1 MKVHFYALM
10 AMSLIITQINAN
22 ESSPESTENVEEV
35 EVTASIL
42 NPSRIINPLYVIDGS
57 EIEDDATT
65 SLGEAV
71 DSYLG
76 VSIADYG
83 AAVGQPII
91 RGMSGPRVKIL
102 KNGMVNRD
110 VSGLGVDH
118 LNDIDLNDIEQIEIV
133 KGPSSLLYANG
144 TIGGIINVVDN
155 CIAEGNYDKQEFI
168 AGLETQSVNDG
179 DVQHLNYKNNIA
191 GFNVNFGYKN
201 SEFGNFDI
209 PDGAVMHDED
219 HEGHDEHE
227 EEEELSY
234 IENSDLE
241 VESTKFGISRAGDW
255 GYFGVSVDNLESIYG
270 IPYHGEHDDE
280 HGDEH
285 DDHDDDHGDDHD
297 DDHADDDHDDD
308 DHGDEH
314 EGERIFSTTDSESLT
329 VKGLYNLNGNL
340 VNSVTYNYRDTDYT
354 LTEAHAEE
362 EGHDEHE
369 EEEHEEHAPTVFS
382 NDATEY
388 GAIFDLSNDNFIQ
401 KISLNFVDEDSSIVG
416 EEAFMNPAN
425 NEEFTIGYFMSA
437 DLDNFYL
444 DAGFRI
450 DQIDRT
456 GSVTDEDH
464 GDIDY
469 YSIDDDTNS
478 FALSLGRDLS
488 DSLDVNFGF
497 SSVERLP
504 SVIELFMNG
513 PHMATGR
520 LETGNPNLNSETSNN
535 FDITFNFDN
544 GDFYA
549 YASFYIND
557 VDNYITLMDELDDHD
572 DHDDD
577 HGDEHGDD
585 DHDDDH
591 GDDHGDDDH
600 DDHAEHA
607 NLIHADYVQEDAE
620 FRGYE
625 FEFGRTFSLGS
636 GDLTLSFGRDDV
648 NAEFSDGHNVPRINP
663 SRNIYSLSYVEN
675 DWVFKLSLKDVE
687 KQNDIGEGESVTD
700 SYQMLN
706 TRLTK
711 TFNLSGPGELK
722 VSIFGSNLLDEVARN
737 HSSFVKKQV
746 PLAGR
751 NYGAKFSYKF

>member
-10 AMSLIITQINAN
+10 AMSLITTQINAD
-22 ESSPESTENVEEV
+22 EPAMDSAKNVDEV
-35 EVTASIL
+35 VVTSSIL
-42 NPSRIINPLYVIDGS
+42 NPSRILNPLYVIDGD
-57 EIEDDATT
+57 EIEDNATT

-71 DSYLG
+71 DGYLG

-91 RGMSGPRVKIL
+91 RGMSGPRVKVL
-102 KNGMVNRD
+102 KNGLVNRD
-110 VSGLGVDH
+110 VSGLGADH
-118 LNDIDLNDIEQIEIV
+118 LNDIDLNDLQQVEII

-144 TIGGIINVVDN
+144 TSGGIINVVDN
-155 CIAEGNYDKQEFI
+155 CIAPEDFTTQEFI

-179 DVQHLNYKNNIA
+179 DSQFFNYKDNLN
-191 GFNVNFGYKN
+191 GFNVNVGYKK

-209 PDGAVMHDED
+209 PNDAIMHDED

-227 EEEELSY
+227 GEEELSY
-234 IENSDLE
+234 LENSDLE
-241 VESTKFGISRAGDW
+241 IESTKFGISRAGEW
-255 GYFGVSVDNLESIYG
+255 GYVGISVDNHESMYG
-270 IPYHGEHDDE
+270 IPYHGEHSDE
-280 HGDEH
+280 EGH
-285 DDHDDDHGDDHD
+285 DDHDDHEGEDDH
-297 DDHADDDHDDD
+297 
-308 DHGDEH
+308 DEH
-314 EGERIFSTTDSESLT
+314 EGERIFSTTDQESFT
-329 VKGLYNLNGNL
+329 IKGLYNVNGSL
-340 VNSVTYNYRDTDYT
+340 INSVTYNYRDTDYS
-354 LTEAHAEE
+354 LIEAHAEE

-369 EEEHEEHAPTVFS
+369 GEEHEEHAPTVFS

-425 NEEFTIGYFMSA
+425 NEEFTIGYFVSA
-437 DLDNFYL
+437 DLDMFYL
-444 DAGFRI
+444 DAGFRL

-464 GDIDY
+464 GDIDN
-469 YSIDDDTNS
+469 YSIDDTTNS

-488 DSLDVNFGF
+488 DTLDVNFGF
-497 SSVERLP
+497 ASVERLP

-520 LETGNPNLNSETSNN
+520 LETGNPNLQSETSNN
-535 FDITFNFDN
+535 FDITFNYES
-544 GDFYA
+544 GDFFA
-549 YASFYIND
+549 YASFYVND
-557 VDNYITLMDELDDHD
+557 VDNYITLQDELDGHDDHD
-572 DHDDD
+572 DDDHGDEHGDDDD

-585 DHDDDH
+585 DHDD
-591 GDDHGDDDH
+591 H
-600 DDHAEHA
+600 DEFA

-625 FEFGRTFSLGS
+625 FEFGRTFRLGS
-636 GDLTLSFGRDDV
+636 GDLRLSFGRDDV
-648 NAEFSDGHNVPRINP
+648 NAEFTDGHNVPRINP
-663 SRNIYSLSYVEN
+663 ARNIYSLSYVEN

-687 KQNDIGEGESVTD
+687 KQDDIGEGETVTD

-711 TFNLSGPGELK
+711 TFDISGAGDLK
-722 VSIFGSNLLDEVARN
+722 VSIFGSNLLDEAARN

-751 NYGAKFSYKF
+751 NYGAKFVYNF

>member
-10 AMSLIITQINAN
+10 AMSLISTQIQAN
-22 ESSPESTENVEEV
+22 ESSIDSAENVEEV

-118 LNDIDLNDIEQIEIV
+118 LNDIDLNDIQQVEIV

-155 CIAEGNYDKQEFI
+155 CIIEENLDKQEFI

-179 DVQHLNYKNNIA
+179 DVQHFNYKNNIG

-241 VESTKFGISRAGDW
+241 IESTKFGISRAGDW

-270 IPYHGEHDDE
+270 IPYHGEHADE

-285 DDHDDDHGDDHD
+285 DDHDDDHGDDH

-437 DLDNFYL
+437 DLDSFYL

>member
-1 MKVHFYALM
+1 MKVNFYALM
-10 AMSLIITQINAN
+10 AMSLIITQINAD
-22 ESSPESTENVEEV
+22 EPATDSAENVEEV

-110 VSGLGVDH
+110 VSGLGADH
-118 LNDIDLNDIEQIEIV
+118 LNDIDLNDLQQVEIV

-155 CIAEGNYDKQEFI
+155 CIAEENFDKQEFI

-179 DVQHLNYKNNIA
+179 DIQYVNYKNNIN
-191 GFNVNFGYKN
+191 GFNVNVGYKK
-201 SEFGNFDI
+201 SEFGNFDV

-241 VESTKFGISRAGDW
+241 IESTKFGISRAGDW

-270 IPYHGEHDDE
+270 IPYHGEHGDE

-388 GAIFDLSNDNFIQ
+388 GAIFDLSNDNLIQ

>member
-1 MKVHFYALM
+1 MKVNFYALM
-10 AMSLIITQINAN
+10 AMSLIITQINAD
-22 ESSPESTENVEEV
+22 EPATDSAENVEEV

-110 VSGLGVDH
+110 VSGLGADH
-118 LNDIDLNDIEQIEIV
+118 LNDIDLNDLQQVEIV

-155 CIAEGNYDKQEFI
+155 CIAEENFDKQEFI

-179 DVQHLNYKNNIA
+179 DIQYVNYKNNIN
-191 GFNVNFGYKN
+191 GFNVNVGYKK
-201 SEFGNFDI
+201 SEFGNFDV

-241 VESTKFGISRAGDW
+241 IESTKFGISRAGDW
-255 GYFGVSVDNLESIYG
+255 GYFGVSVDNLESMYG
-270 IPYHGEHDDE
+270 IPYHGEHGDE

-663 SRNIYSLSYVEN
+663 ARNIYSLSYVEN

-711 TFNLSGPGELK
+711 TFKLNGPGELK

>member
-437 DLDNFYL
+437 DLDSFYL

>member
-10 AMSLIITQINAN
+10 AMSLITTQINAD
-22 ESSPESTENVEEV
+22 EPAMDSAKNVDEV
-35 EVTASIL
+35 VVTSSIL
-42 NPSRIINPLYVIDGS
+42 NPSRILNPLYVIDGD
-57 EIEDDATT
+57 EIQDNATT

-71 DSYLG
+71 DGYLG

-91 RGMSGPRVKIL
+91 RGMSGPRVKVL
-102 KNGMVNRD
+102 KNGLVNRD
-110 VSGLGVDH
+110 VSGLGADH
-118 LNDIDLNDIEQIEIV
+118 LNDIDLNDLQQVEII

-144 TIGGIINVVDN
+144 TSGGIINVVDN
-155 CIAEGNYDKQEFI
+155 CIAPEDFTTQEFI

-179 DVQHLNYKNNIA
+179 DSQFFNYKDNLN
-191 GFNVNFGYKN
+191 GFNVNVGYKK

-209 PDGAVMHDED
+209 PNDAIMHDED

-227 EEEELSY
+227 GEEELSY
-234 IENSDLE
+234 LENSDLE
-241 VESTKFGISRAGDW
+241 IESTKFGISRAGEW
-255 GYFGVSVDNLESIYG
+255 GYVGISVDNHESMYG
-270 IPYHGEHDDE
+270 IPYHGEHSDE
-280 HGDEH
+280 EGH
-285 DDHDDDHGDDHD
+285 DDHDEHEGEDDHD
-297 DDHADDDHDDD
+297 EHEGEDDH
-308 DHGDEH
+308 DEH
-314 EGERIFSTTDSESLT
+314 EGERIFSTTDQESFT
-329 VKGLYNLNGNL
+329 IKGLYNVNGSL
-340 VNSVTYNYRDTDYT
+340 INSVTYNYRDTDYS
-354 LTEAHAEE
+354 LIEAHAEE

-369 EEEHEEHAPTVFS
+369 GEEHEEHAPTVFS

-425 NEEFTIGYFMSA
+425 NEEFTIGYFVSA
-437 DLDNFYL
+437 DLDMFYL
-444 DAGFRI
+444 DAGFRL

-464 GDIDY
+464 GDIDN
-469 YSIDDDTNS
+469 YSIDDTTNS

-488 DSLDVNFGF
+488 DTLDVNFGF
-497 SSVERLP
+497 ASVERLP

-520 LETGNPNLNSETSNN
+520 LETGNPNLQSETSNN
-535 FDITFNFDN
+535 FDITFNYES
-544 GDFYA
+544 GDFFA
-549 YASFYIND
+549 YASFYVND
-557 VDNYITLMDELDDHD
+557 VDNYITLQDELDGHD

-591 GDDHGDDDH
+591 GDEHGDDDH
-600 DDHAEHA
+600 DDHDEFA

-625 FEFGRTFSLGS
+625 FEFGRTFRLGS
-636 GDLTLSFGRDDV
+636 GDLRLSFGRDDV
-648 NAEFSDGHNVPRINP
+648 NAEFTDGHNVPRINP
-663 SRNIYSLSYVEN
+663 ARNIYSLSYVEN

-687 KQNDIGEGESVTD
+687 KQDDIGEGETVTD

-711 TFNLSGPGELK
+711 TFDISGAGDLK
-722 VSIFGSNLLDEVARN
+722 VSIFGSNLLDEAARN

-751 NYGAKFSYKF
+751 NYGAKFVYNF

>member
-1 MKVHFYALM
+1 MKVYFYALM
-10 AMSLIITQINAN
+10 AMSLITTQINA
-22 ESSPESTENVEEV
+22 EEPATDSAENADEIV
-35 EVTASIL
+35 VTSSIL
-42 NPSRIINPLYVIDGS
+42 NTSRILNPLYVIDGQD
-57 EIEDDATT
+57 IENDATT

-118 LNDIDLNDIEQIEIV
+118 LNDVDLHDVAQIEII

-144 TIGGIINVVDN
+144 TIGGIINVVN
-155 CIAEGNYDKQEFI
+155 NTIAREDFEKQEI
-168 AGLETQSVNDG
+168 TAGLETLSVNDG
-179 DVQHLNYKNNIA
+179 DVQDFHYSNNIG
-191 GFNVNFGYKN
+191 GFNVSLGYRN
-201 SEFGNFDI
+201 AEFGNFDI
-209 PDGAVMHDED
+209 PDGAV
-219 HEGHDEHE
+219 
-227 EEEELSY
+227 
-234 IENSDLE
+234 I
-241 VESTKFGISRAGDW
+241 
-255 GYFGVSVDNLESIYG
+255 
-270 IPYHGEHDDE
+270 
-280 HGDEH
+280 H
-285 DDHDDDHGDDHD
+285 DDHDDDHGDEHG
-297 DDHADDDHDDD
+297 DD

-314 EGERIFSTTDSESLT
+314 EEEVLSYVDNSDFESEATQFGISRTGDWGHFGIAFDNLESLYGIPYHGGHGDEHGDDDHADEDDHDEQEGERIFSTTDQESFSIE
-329 VKGLYNLNGNL
+329 GLFNVNGNL
-340 VNSVTYNYRDTDYT
+340 INSVSYNFRDTEYS

-362 EGHDEHE
+362 EGHDDHE
-369 EEEHEEHAPTVFS
+369 GEEHEEHAPTVFS

-388 GAIFDLSNDNFIQ
+388 GAIFDISNDNFTQ
-401 KISLNFVDEDSSIVG
+401 KIALNIVDEDSSIVG

-425 NEEFTIGYFMSA
+425 SEEFTVGYYVST
-437 DLDNFYL
+437 DLDMFYL
-444 DAGFRI
+444 DAGFRL
-450 DQIDRT
+450 DQIERS

-469 YSIDDDTNS
+469 YNIDDDTNS

-520 LETGNPNLNSETSNN
+520 LETGNPNLKSETSNN
-535 FDITFNFDN
+535 FDITFNYES

-549 YASFYIND
+549 YASFYVND
-557 VDNYITLMDELDDHD
+557 VDNYITLQDELDGHD

-591 GDDHGDDDH
+591 GDEHGDDDH
-600 DDHAEHA
+600 DDHDEHA

-663 SRNIYSLSYVEN
+663 ARNIYSLSYVEN

-687 KQNDIGEGESVTD
+687 KQDDIGEGESVTD

-711 TFNLSGPGELK
+711 TYNLNGAGELK
-722 VSIFGSNLLDEVARN
+722 VSIFGSNLLDEVGRN

>member
-1 MKVHFYALM
+1 MKVHFCALM
-10 AMSLIITQINAN
+10 AMSLITTQINAD
-22 ESSPESTENVEEV
+22 EPAMDSAKNVDEV
-35 EVTASIL
+35 VVTSSIL
-42 NPSRIINPLYVIDGS
+42 NPSRILNPLYVIDGD
-57 EIEDDATT
+57 EIEDNATT

-71 DSYLG
+71 DGYLG

-91 RGMSGPRVKIL
+91 RGMSGPRVKVL
-102 KNGMVNRD
+102 KNGLVNRD
-110 VSGLGVDH
+110 VSGLGADH
-118 LNDIDLNDIEQIEIV
+118 LNDIDLNDLQQVEII

-144 TIGGIINVVDN
+144 TSGGIINVVDN
-155 CIAEGNYDKQEFI
+155 CIAPEDFTTQEFI

-179 DVQHLNYKNNIA
+179 DSQFFNYKDNLN
-191 GFNVNFGYKN
+191 GFNVNVGYKK

-209 PDGAVMHDED
+209 PNDAIMHDED

-227 EEEELSY
+227 GEEELSY
-234 IENSDLE
+234 LENSDLE
-241 VESTKFGISRAGDW
+241 IESTKFGISRAGEW
-255 GYFGVSVDNLESIYG
+255 GYFGISVDNHESMYG
-270 IPYHGEHDDE
+270 IPYHGEHSDE
-280 HGDEH
+280 EGH
-285 DDHDDDHGDDHD
+285 DDHDEHEGEDDH
-297 DDHADDDHDDD
+297 
-308 DHGDEH
+308 DEH
-314 EGERIFSTTDSESLT
+314 EGERIFSTTDQESFT
-329 VKGLYNLNGNL
+329 IKGLYNVNGSL
-340 VNSVTYNYRDTDYT
+340 INSVTYNYRDTDYS
-354 LTEAHAEE
+354 LIEAHAEE

-369 EEEHEEHAPTVFS
+369 GEEHEEHAPTVFS

-425 NEEFTIGYFMSA
+425 NEEFTIGYFVSA
-437 DLDNFYL
+437 DLDMFYL
-444 DAGFRI
+444 DAGFRL

-464 GDIDY
+464 GDIDN
-469 YSIDDDTNS
+469 YSIDDTTNS

-488 DSLDVNFGF
+488 DTLDVNFGF
-497 SSVERLP
+497 ASVERLP

-520 LETGNPNLNSETSNN
+520 LETGNPNLQSETSNN
-535 FDITFNFDN
+535 FDITFNYES
-544 GDFYA
+544 GDFFA
-549 YASFYIND
+549 YASFYVND
-557 VDNYITLMDELDDHD
+557 VDNYITLQDELDGHD
-572 DHDDD
+572 DHDDDD

-591 GDDHGDDDH
+591 GDEHGDDDH
-600 DDHAEHA
+600 DDHDEFA

-625 FEFGRTFSLGS
+625 FEFGRTFRLGS
-636 GDLTLSFGRDDV
+636 GDLRLSFGRDDV
-648 NAEFSDGHNVPRINP
+648 NAEFTDGHNVPRINP
-663 SRNIYSLSYVEN
+663 ARNIYSLSYVEN

-687 KQNDIGEGESVTD
+687 KQDDIGEGETVTD

-711 TFNLSGPGELK
+711 TFDISGAGDLK
-722 VSIFGSNLLDEVARN
+722 VSIFGSNLLDEAARN

-751 NYGAKFSYKF
+751 NYGAKFVYNF